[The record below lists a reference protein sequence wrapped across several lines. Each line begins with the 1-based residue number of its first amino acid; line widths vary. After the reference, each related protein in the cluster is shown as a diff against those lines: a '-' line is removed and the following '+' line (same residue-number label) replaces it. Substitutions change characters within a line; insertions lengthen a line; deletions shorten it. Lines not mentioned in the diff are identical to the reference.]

1 MKDIGWVETRI
12 PCYAITKNGS
22 ILSMDDVD
30 YEIPPHPQWGRHEKR
45 DLAGFGPVSGGED
58 VESILQR
65 MEDRTLTLPDRVSL
79 LKAQKDDPELKQM
92 TIYLELKEEDE
103 RQVGPRGAKDGARLG
118 SALERNYRT
127 D

>member
-1 MKDIGWVETRI
+1 MEDTGWVETRI

-30 YEIPPHPQWGRHEKR
+30 YEIPQHPQWWRLERR
-45 DLAGFGPVSGGED
+45 DLAGFGRVSGGED

-79 LKAQKDDPELKQM
+79 LKA
-92 TIYLELKEEDE
+92 
-103 RQVGPRGAKDGARLG
+103 
-118 SALERNYRT
+118 
-127 D
+127 